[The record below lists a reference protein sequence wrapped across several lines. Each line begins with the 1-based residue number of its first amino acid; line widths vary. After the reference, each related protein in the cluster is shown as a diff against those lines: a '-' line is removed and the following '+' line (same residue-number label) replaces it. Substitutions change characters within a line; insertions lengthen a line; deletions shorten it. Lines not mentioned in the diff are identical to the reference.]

1 VLLKEHCPKLQ
12 KIYLVL
18 DEPNH
23 RNAKAK
29 IDFCQFVLQC
39 GRDGVDVD
47 EFGRRHHKL
56 LQVLA
61 SLFQINQ
68 EEDGLWKRLVT
79 NLVTLDQTK
88 QLPIKEGKK
97 ENRDG
102 EGGYDAYGLRDW
114 KSDILESREVG
125 ASGLISDPGT

>member
-1 VLLKEHCPKLQ
+1 
-12 KIYLVL
+12 
-18 DEPNH
+18 
-23 RNAKAK
+23 
-29 IDFCQFVLQC
+29 
-39 GRDGVDVD
+39 VD
-47 EFGRRHHKL
+47 EFGRRHHRL
-56 LQVLA
+56 LQVLI

-68 EEDGLWKRLVT
+68 EEEGLWKGLVI
-79 NLVTLDQTK
+79 NLVSLDQTK